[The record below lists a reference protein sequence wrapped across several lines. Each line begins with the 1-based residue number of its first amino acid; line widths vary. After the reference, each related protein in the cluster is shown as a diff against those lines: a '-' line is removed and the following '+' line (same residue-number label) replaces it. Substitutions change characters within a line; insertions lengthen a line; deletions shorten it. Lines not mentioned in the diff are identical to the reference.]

1 MPGRRILSLWFPCFG
16 AERVLRAHRG
26 TLSGP
31 VAVFEEVGAAR
42 VISSLN
48 VEARAQGL
56 YPGQPLR
63 DAHAMCAALVARARN
78 TPAERAFLS
87 ALRRWAGRFSP
98 WVAEQ
103 GADGLVIDLTGSAHL
118 FGGEEG
124 VVRAVEEDCADAGL
138 SVRAAIADTVGAA
151 WAVARYGGQSVQS
164 VRSGDAIDQEA
175 RATRSRAARR
185 RHWTKGGAA
194 PQVQTR
200 VPGDGA
206 RIVPSGQ
213 LFAAL
218 SPLPV
223 AGLRLP
229 SETVEQLGRLGL
241 RRIGDLLGQPRAPLA
256 RRFGTE
262 LVLRLDQAMGNAS
275 EPVSPVRPPLHF
287 AVRMSF
293 PEPIGLKDDMIAA
306 LDRMLP
312 RLCEHLAREQRG
324 VRTLRIEAFRVDQS
338 AQVVTVGL
346 ARPDCDVAR
355 LRPLVEMKLDEIDAG
370 YGIDVIRVEAIQ
382 TEPLRTREVVGHL
395 EAGRAVRDRL
405 AANTALDDLIGRI
418 GARVGLEAI
427 TRVHPASSHIPEKA
441 ALTLAAA
448 WSEPARN
455 WPEPPLERPLLLWRP
470 EPVQADDAPELP
482 ARFRWRRTDWEICA
496 GRGPERL
503 SPEWWLDDPNW
514 RSGVRDYWVVTTA
527 QGERLWLFYA
537 HGAAMSSGWFCHGR
551 FA

>member
-31 VAVFEEVGAAR
+31 LAVFDEVGAAR

-48 VEARAQGL
+48 PDARAQGL
-56 YPGQPLR
+56 YLGQPLR
-63 DAHAMCAALVARARN
+63 DAHAMCATLVVRERN
-78 TPAERAFLS
+78 RPAERAFLG

-103 GADGLVIDLTGSAHL
+103 GEDGLVVDLTGSAHL

-138 SVRAAIADTVGAA
+138 SVRVAIADTVGAA
-151 WAVARYGGQSVQS
+151 WAVARYGGQAVQS

-185 RHWTKGGAA
+185 RHWTRGGAA
-194 PQVQTR
+194 PQVPTR
-200 VPGDGA
+200 VTGESS
-206 RIVPSGQ
+206 RIVPPGQ

-218 SPLPV
+218 SSLPV

-229 SETVEQLGRLGL
+229 SEMVEQLGRLGL

-262 LVLRLDQAMGNAS
+262 LVLRLDQAMGSAA
-275 EPVSPVRPPLHF
+275 EPVSPSRPPLHF

-293 PEPIGLKDDMIAA
+293 PEPIGLKEDMMAA
-306 LDRMLP
+306 LDRILP
-312 RLCEHLAREQRG
+312 RLCAHLAREERG
-324 VRTLRIEAFRVDQS
+324 VRTLRVEAFRVDQS
-338 AQVVTVGL
+338 AQSVTVGL
-346 ARPDCDVAR
+346 ARPDCDVGR

-370 YGIDVIRVEAIQ
+370 YGIDMIRVEAIQ

-427 TRVHPASSHIPEKA
+427 TRFHPASSHIPEKT

-448 WSEPARN
+448 WSEPARD
-455 WPEPPLERPLLLWRP
+455 WPSPPLERPLLMWRP
-470 EPVQADDAPELP
+470 EPVLAPDAAHLP
-482 ARFRWRRTDWEICA
+482 ARFRWRRTDWETCA

-514 RSGVRDYWVVTTA
+514 RNGVRDYWVVTTA

-537 HGAAMSSGWFCHGR
+537 HGAALSSGWFCHGR

>member
-78 TPAERAFLS
+78 TPAERVFLG

-151 WAVARYGGQSVQS
+151 WAVARYGGQPVQS

-200 VPGDGA
+200 VSGDGA

-229 SETVEQLGRLGL
+229 SETVDQLGRLGL

-275 EPVSPVRPPLHF
+275 EPVSPVRPSLHF

-293 PEPIGLKDDMIAA
+293 PEPIGLKDDMMAA

-312 RLCEHLAREQRG
+312 RLCGHLAREQRG
-324 VRTLRIEAFRVDQS
+324 VRTLRVEAFRVDQS

-482 ARFRWRRTDWEICA
+482 VRFRWRRTDWEICA